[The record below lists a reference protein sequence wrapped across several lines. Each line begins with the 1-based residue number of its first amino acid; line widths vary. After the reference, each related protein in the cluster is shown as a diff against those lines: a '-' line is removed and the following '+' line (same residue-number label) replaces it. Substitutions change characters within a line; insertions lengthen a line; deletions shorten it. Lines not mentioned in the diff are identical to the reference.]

1 MSSSNPPN
9 RPHRLPG
16 ANSPEL
22 LSRLLETIASGV
34 RSTRGLEEA
43 LGLEPRAVNHY
54 LHTGQWLGFLVAPAT
69 LSPLGLAYV
78 YGGAERPRI
87 YAETLWANS
96 DVSALLSSGDGT
108 PSDEQIRAYISVR
121 APNAAE
127 DSMALRVSS
136 LRALLA
142 PAVGW
147 RSQVDQT
154 EATEQLGLPLSTTS
168 PERAASRTA
177 EARVA
182 AGLGGLYHQVLCTL
196 LDYGELSLGALR
208 AFFDQWGAVD
218 EDLGAS
224 MELAVQRGDAVRMG
238 DALVVSRGALERR
251 AIVAT
256 TASVILSDPAYR
268 QHLADR
274 GSNTPTV
281 THTSDRAR
289 RRHEAWDD
297 HLFGRDAAP
306 ETLQADLERVLLERP
321 LSSFPLAG
329 RAGPEIALRQEP
341 FLDVWAEGRG
351 LIALPPSL
359 ATLQAGLD
367 AVNRSLKHKRP
378 HGGVALP
385 DLGWSQRRVHGGLF
399 SPGEALPRS
408 VPDLRSLQA
417 RAVRHAPY
425 VSMTVALLLA
435 HRTRPDRLQ
444 VMQRQ
449 GQWSVV
455 SAEGVVGDL
464 LWVLDTC
471 ASSIGWL
478 ASRRLQGGLAAD
490 AFLVSLQCIGL
501 VTIVEGLAVLDDAFF
516 QRLREGEEEQEELS
530 GLQPLAHLLE
540 RHVSQMEAAETTPRG
555 R

>member
-1 MSSSNPPN
+1 M
-9 RPHRLPG
+9 
-16 ANSPEL
+16 
-22 LSRLLETIASGV
+22 
-34 RSTRGLEEA
+34 
-43 LGLEPRAVNHY
+43 
-54 LHTGQWLGFLVAPAT
+54 
-69 LSPLGLAYV
+69 
-78 YGGAERPRI
+78 
-87 YAETLWANS
+87 
-96 DVSALLSSGDGT
+96 
-108 PSDEQIRAYISVR
+108 
-121 APNAAE
+121 
-127 DSMALRVSS
+127 
-136 LRALLA
+136 
-142 PAVGW
+142 
-147 RSQVDQT
+147 
-154 EATEQLGLPLSTTS
+154 
-168 PERAASRTA
+168 
-177 EARVA
+177 
-182 AGLGGLYHQVLCTL
+182 
-196 LDYGELSLGALR
+196 
-208 AFFDQWGAVD
+208 
-218 EDLGAS
+218 
-224 MELAVQRGDAVRMG
+224 
-238 DALVVSRGALERR
+238 
-251 AIVAT
+251 
-256 TASVILSDPAYR
+256 
-268 QHLADR
+268 
-274 GSNTPTV
+274 
-281 THTSDRAR
+281 
-289 RRHEAWDD
+289 
-297 HLFGRDAAP
+297 
-306 ETLQADLERVLLERP
+306 
-321 LSSFPLAG
+321 
-329 RAGPEIALRQEP
+329 
-341 FLDVWAEGRG
+341 
-351 LIALPPSL
+351 
-359 ATLQAGLD
+359 
-367 AVNRSLKHKRP
+367 
-378 HGGVALP
+378 P